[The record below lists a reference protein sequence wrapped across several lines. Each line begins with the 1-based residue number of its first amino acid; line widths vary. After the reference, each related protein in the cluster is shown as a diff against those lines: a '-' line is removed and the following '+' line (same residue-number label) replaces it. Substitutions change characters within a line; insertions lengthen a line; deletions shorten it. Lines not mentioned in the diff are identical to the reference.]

1 MEVPELLFV
10 GSGRWV
16 TALDRFSG
24 RPVWRRKLP
33 RFFGGLITLTASE
46 GELYVGR
53 GGYVY
58 CLDSHTGEVMWERG
72 VGSAGAT
79 VLMTMPGIPSDQQQ
93 AVAGFTAQQAAATAA
108 AGAAAAG

>member
-33 RFFGGLITLTASE
+33 RFFGGLVTLSASE

-58 CLDSHTGEVMWERG
+58 CLDGHTGEVMWERG

-79 VLMTMPGIPSDQQQ
+79 VLMTMPGLPAD
-93 AVAGFTAQQAAATAA
+93 QQAAAAMFSAQQQAASTGAA
-108 AGAAAAG
+108 AG